1 MVRLSSFFGLH
12 IHTLTMPLALGFVL
26 VADMVFVQ
34 QCMSF
39 RKFFWTSVVDELYDG
54 VLCLPFNISIA
65 KIS

>member
-1 MVRLSSFFGLH
+1 
-12 IHTLTMPLALGFVL
+12 MPLALGFVL